1 MEEYMILINI
11 YGTIKPTLISKK
23 LGLGVRNISTDWHET
38 LIKEMEKETS
48 QLDNPLQ
55 YFSFYESMK
64 KNNSLSQKD
73 TNNIITLFDMQPYFK
88 HLSENLITLDV
99 IDFEN
104 SLLQLKNSYM
114 HSPTWEED
122 FAKKIIKLLRILDSI
137 QERERFFGDC
147 FLDIIYDSKD
157 RCRKT
162 RLLTI
167 ISPNLKDDT
176 PIRTKNVIS
185 NLQSLGN
192 LLDNFFNNEEDFF
205 LFDYLV
211 NAFNFEKKYD
221 AYHLFN
227 IMALIEMLITNPKN
241 NGKVMDELVVKMPLF
256 MTNSHIKTDQQQAFC
271 RSVKKIRNKIAH
283 ADFKGL
289 RKLLQSHR
297 EVFMETFFFDESEY
311 SLDNWVFMHICIEL
325 EGILKEIL
333 WLLFNNRSKLNEIQ
347 FANLNKKIKQ

>member
-1 MEEYMILINI
+1 MIIINI
-11 YGTIKPTLISKK
+11 YGTIKPTVISKK
-23 LGLGVRNISTDWHET
+23 LGLGVRNIPDEWHET

-64 KNNSLSQKD
+64 KKNSLSQKNT
-73 TNNIITLFDMQPYFK
+73 TNVISLSDMQPYFK

-114 HSPTWEED
+114 HSPMCEED
-122 FAKKIIKLLRILDSI
+122 FSKKIIKLLRILDSI
-137 QERERFFGDC
+137 QERERLFGHC

-157 RCRKT
+157 RFRKT
-162 RLLTI
+162 GLLTSI
-167 ISPNLKDDT
+167 NPNLKDDA
-176 PIRTKNVIS
+176 PPRTKTVIS
-185 NLQSLGN
+185 NLQSLGK
-192 LLDNFFNNEEDFF
+192 LLDDFFNDEEDFF

-221 AYHLFN
+221 TYHLFN

-241 NGKVMDELVVKMPLF
+241 NGQVMDELVVKMPLF
-256 MTNSHIKTDQQQAFC
+256 MMNSHIKKHQQKAFC

-283 ADFKGL
+283 GDFQGL
-289 RKLLQSHR
+289 RKLLQIQR
-297 EVFMETFFFDESEY
+297 EKFMKTFYFNEYEY
-311 SLDNWVFMHICIEL
+311 SLDNWVLSSICIEL

-333 WLLFNNRSKLNEIQ
+333 WLLFNNRSKLNKIQ
-347 FANLNKKIKQ
+347 FANLDKKIKL